1 MNDQNN
7 PDFKALNLGA
17 KLTCGFEILANTKT
31 HQDDL
36 KQSYIQSLT
45 NKGYFQSELKG
56 SKKYNG
62 LLAEAEKHLLQ
73 NSSGKYKGHIIS
85 KCPFGVFKS
94 PQKQRNFSRISALAS
109 KNRPNQENKRTLYR

>member
-73 NSSGKYKGHIIS
+73 NSSGKYSKLSPKVHSCLKLDDLHFMKARSFSPKLSKLAPADIS
-85 KCPFGVFKS
+85 
-94 PQKQRNFSRISALAS
+94 
-109 KNRPNQENKRTLYR
+109 

>member
-31 HQDDL
+31 HQDDI
-36 KQSYIQSLT
+36 KQGYIQSLT

-73 NSSGKYKGHIIS
+73 NLHSNGKYFIITCS
-85 KCPFGVFKS
+85 SHVFTNLESTIFFTKSFDLIKIKIDKKCKYTV
-94 PQKQRNFSRISALAS
+94 L
-109 KNRPNQENKRTLYR
+109 

>member
-73 NSSGKYKGHIIS
+73 NSSGKYIKLSPKVHS
-85 KCPFGVFKS
+85 FLKHCLHDLHFMKTRSFSPKPFQAS
-94 PQKQRNFSRISALAS
+94 PS
-109 KNRPNQENKRTLYR
+109 

>member
-85 KCPFGVFKS
+85 KCPFKS
-94 PQKQRNFSRISALAS
+94 PKKQRNFSRISALS
-109 KNRPNQENKRTLYR
+109 SINRPNQENKRTLYH

>member
-31 HQDDL
+31 HQDDI

-85 KCPFGVFKS
+85 KCPFGVFKF
-94 PQKQRNFSRISALAS
+94 PKKQRNFLRISALAS
-109 KNRPNQENKRTLYR
+109 INRPNQENKRTLYH

>member
-1 MNDQNN
+1 MLMPLWVCWSSYEKVKCKGTRVLAMNDKNN

-31 HQDDL
+31 HQDDI
-36 KQSYIQSLT
+36 KQGYIQSLT

-73 NSSGKYKGHIIS
+73 NLHSNGK
-85 KCPFGVFKS
+85 
-94 PQKQRNFSRISALAS
+94 
-109 KNRPNQENKRTLYR
+109 

>member
-73 NSSGKYKGHIIS
+73 NSSGKYKGHMIS

-94 PQKQRNFSRISALAS
+94 PKNQRKFVRISALAS
-109 KNRPNQENKRTLYR
+109 KEVKSK

>member
-1 MNDQNN
+1 MNDQND

-31 HQDDL
+31 HQDDI
-36 KQSYIQSLT
+36 KQGYIQSLT

-73 NSSGKYKGHIIS
+73 NSSGKYS
-85 KCPFGVFKS
+85 TCPFVFKTLSAQSSLYENNVLFTKPFQAS
-94 PQKQRNFSRISALAS
+94 P
-109 KNRPNQENKRTLYR
+109 T